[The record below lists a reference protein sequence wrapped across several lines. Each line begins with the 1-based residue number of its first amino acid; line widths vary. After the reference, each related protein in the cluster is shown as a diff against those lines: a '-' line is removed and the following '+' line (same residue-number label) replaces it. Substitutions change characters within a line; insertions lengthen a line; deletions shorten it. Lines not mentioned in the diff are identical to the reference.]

1 MKSGICSRSRGV
13 FCKMRGR
20 ASMSVSTSHNS
31 GACVKSVPS
40 FRALWMMK
48 SFTRSVSGGLWV
60 LRWSAM
66 RRCMRPVV
74 PGWRPSVIRSRP
86 SRVRRIRVQRPFRN
100 CGVGSHT
107 SGLVRLVS
115 VSSQGQGM
123 VSGGMAA
130 ASRRTCKEPGR
141 VCSRSVRDCSRI
153 TDNNFSRCSI
163 RVLLSSSSMASLAVR
178 FWERR

>member
-1 MKSGICSRSRGV
+1 MAVMRVSVTYLKATCRMKSGTCLRSSGLRV
-13 FCKMRGR
+13 KISGR
-20 ASMSVSTSHNS
+20 ASVMESISHNS
-31 GACVKSVPS
+31 GAFVKSLPS
-40 FRALWMMK
+40 SSALWVMN
-48 SFTRSVSGGLWV
+48 SSTRSVSGGLWV

-66 RRCMRPVV
+66 RRCMRPVA
-74 PGWRPSVIRSRP
+74 PGWRPSAIRSRP

-115 VSSQGQGM
+115 SSSQDQGM

-141 VCSRSVRDCSRI
+141 VCSRSVSD
-153 TDNNFSRCSI
+153 
-163 RVLLSSSSMASLAVR
+163 
-178 FWERR
+178 